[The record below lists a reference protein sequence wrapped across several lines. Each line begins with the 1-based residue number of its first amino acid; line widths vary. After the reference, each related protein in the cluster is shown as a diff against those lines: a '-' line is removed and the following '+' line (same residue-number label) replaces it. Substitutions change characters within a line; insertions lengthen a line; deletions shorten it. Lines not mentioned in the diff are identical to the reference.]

1 MQFGLSE
8 SQNILKT
15 NARKF
20 FAAEC
25 PMAEVRR
32 LMEEG
37 DGYHAGL
44 WSKMAEQGYL
54 GAIFP
59 EEYGGLGLGMVE
71 LAVLLEE
78 MGMALVPG
86 PYFSSVILA
95 GTLLDA
101 AGSDAVKK
109 KYLQPICEGTMRA
122 TVALLETSANWTF
135 DAVKMQ
141 VSGDLLSGTK
151 MFVTDAAAA
160 DILIVPAMRDGEL
173 TLWIVNTKASGLAIT
188 PMPALDLT
196 RKLYKLTFD
205 CVEASELL
213 ASGVA
218 ARRALERMADIGAM
232 ALSAETTGGMQRV
245 MDIAVA
251 YVKTRKQFGKP
262 VGIYQAVQHQCADM
276 LVFTESSRSAS
287 YYAAYALQESTA
299 DAQAAVSVAKAYTS
313 DAGREVGNR
322 GIQVHGGM
330 GFTWENDVHLFYRRA
345 KANEIALGDA
355 TYHRE
360 RIARLVVD
368 RASRPAQA

>member
-25 PMAEVRR
+25 PMTEVRR

-54 GAIFP
+54 GVIFP

-78 MGMALVPG
+78 MGTALAPG

-95 GTLLDA
+95 GTLLEA
-101 AGSDAVKK
+101 AGSDGVKK
-109 KYLQPICEGTMRA
+109 RYLKPLCEGKLRA
-122 TVALLETSANWTF
+122 TAALLEGAANWTF

-141 VSGDLLSGTK
+141 VTGDLLSGTK

-160 DILIVPAMRDGEL
+160 DFIIVPAMRDGEL
-173 TLWIVNTKASGLAIT
+173 TLWIVNAKASGLAIT

-205 CVEASELL
+205 CVEASDLL
-213 ASGVA
+213 ASGAA
-218 ARRALERMADIGAM
+218 ARGALERMADIGAM

-330 GFTWENDVHLFYRRA
+330 GFTWENDVHLYYRRA

>member
-25 PMAEVRR
+25 PMSEVRR

-37 DGYHAGL
+37 DGYHPAL

-101 AGSDAVKK
+101 AGSGAAKK

-141 VSGDLLSGTK
+141 VTGDLLSGTK

-160 DILIVPAMRDGEL
+160 DFIIVPAMRDGEL
-173 TLWIVNTKASGLAIT
+173 TLWIVSAKASGLAIS

-213 ASGVA
+213 ASGAA
-218 ARRALERMADIGAM
+218 ARAALERMSDIGAM

-262 VGIYQAVQHQCADM
+262 VGMYQAVQHQCADM

-330 GFTWENDVHLFYRRA
+330 GFTWENDVHLYYRRA

-360 RIARLVVD
+360 RIAKLVVD
-368 RASRPAQA
+368 RAARPAQA